1 MLNNIKKCIP
11 NILTTIRL
19 IIALGLLSMINNILL
34 INNPLLILPIY
45 IIGTGTDLLDG
56 YLARKWDV
64 QSKYGKRID
73 PIADK
78 LLNITSL
85 FIAIKTMGIKLLF
98 LPLAMEGVIGLTN
111 SIGKIINKKGS
122 GIDKIGR
129 LKTGLLCATIISSFG
144 SIKFPQ
150 LNNLFYPL
158 LGLTLISQGI
168 TVHNYYHRYQ
178 NIKKQQLIINK
189 NEINSKNV
197 EQNKKNYT
205 KVAEYQKL
213 RNILITIKNK
223 KLNNEIEKTENKE
236 PKLLIKERIT
246 KGDAIK

>member
-19 IIALGLLSMINNILL
+19 IIALGLLSMINNTLL

-56 YLARKWDV
+56 YLARKWNV
-64 QSKYGKRID
+64 QSKYGKRTD

-85 FIAIKTMGIKLLF
+85 FIAIKTMGIKLLYF
-98 LPLAMEGVIGLTN
+98 PLAMEGVIGLAN
-111 SIGKIINKKGS
+111 SIGTIINKKDS
-122 GIDKIGR
+122 GIDQMGR
-129 LKTGLLCATIISSFG
+129 LKTGLLCATIISLFG

-150 LNNLFYPL
+150 LSNIFYPL
-158 LGLTLISQGI
+158 LGLTLTSQGI

-178 NIKKQQLIINK
+178 NIKKQQSKTIKNMIVNNAVERHNK
-189 NEINSKNV
+189 ND
-197 EQNKKNYT
+197 KKI
-205 KVAEYQKL
+205 VEYQKL
-213 RNILITIKNK
+213 RDILITIKDK
-223 KLNNEIEKTENKE
+223 KINNEIEKIENKE
-236 PKLLIKERIT
+236 PKLLKKEIIT